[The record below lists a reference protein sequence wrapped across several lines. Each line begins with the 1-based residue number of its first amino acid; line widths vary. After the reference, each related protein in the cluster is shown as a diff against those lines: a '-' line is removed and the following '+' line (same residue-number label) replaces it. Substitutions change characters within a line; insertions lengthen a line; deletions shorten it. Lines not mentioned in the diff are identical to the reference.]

1 MLALGLAPLTT
12 PVQVTA
18 PLPMVLG
25 VVAHCAVGRIRG
37 DYLLDTDGSALT
49 DEDGTPL
56 ED

>member
-1 MLALGLAPLTT
+1 MLSLGLAPLTT
-12 PVQVTA
+12 SVQVTA

-25 VVAHCAVGRIRG
+25 VVGHCAVGGVSG

-49 DEDGTPL
+49 DEDGTPI